1 MNNNFDNIFLDLNP
15 FAKLNPNPNPNP
27 NSNPNLNPN
36 PILNI
41 NPIEKPNFIANP
53 FANPFVNYFN
63 NNFNDILKTQI
74 NKKFR
79 DYVINNFKD
88 KNIYNINDGKL
99 SFKLKKIGNIKVLID
114 KIVNPN
120 KNFLNS
126 LKYQI
131 HKSQLIIL
139 IDNIIILMSNKG
151 YSFEFD
157 NYEYILYELEHYNFI
172 DNELC
177 FIKLKNIKKNGNI
190 NINININDININV
203 YTNTESIT
211 NIKSLTWLFHEDIM
225 YEYID

>member
-1 MNNNFDNIFLDLNP
+1 MNNNFDNLFLDLNP
-15 FAKLNPNPNPNP
+15 FAKLNPIP
-27 NSNPNLNPN
+27 NPN

-41 NPIEKPNFIANP
+41 NPIENPNFITNP

-74 NKKFR
+74 NKEFR
-79 DYVINNFKD
+79 NYIINNFKD
-88 KNIYNINDGKL
+88 KNIYSINDGKL

-114 KIVNPN
+114 KIINPN
-120 KNFLNS
+120 KKFLNS

-177 FIKLKNIKKNGNI
+177 FIKLKTIKQNDNIKKNDNI
-190 NINININDININV
+190 NLNV
-203 YTNTESIT
+203 YTFKQSIT
-211 NIKSLTWLFHEDIM
+211 NIKSLTWLFHEDNM

>member
-1 MNNNFDNIFLDLNP
+1 MNNNFDNLFLDLNP
-15 FAKLNPNPNPNP
+15 FAKLNPVV
-27 NSNPNLNPN
+27 NPNLVS
-36 PILNI
+36 II
-41 NPIEKPNFIANP
+41 NTNTNTNTNTIEKPLVNNSI
-53 FANPFVNYFN
+53 NYFN
-63 NNFNDILKTQI
+63 NNFSDILKTQI
-74 NKKFR
+74 NKEFR
-79 DYVINNFKD
+79 DYIVNNFKD
-88 KNIYNINDGKL
+88 KNIYSINDGKL

-120 KNFLNS
+120 KKFFNS

-177 FIKLKNIKKNGNI
+177 FIKIKNKKNLILDYKNI
-190 NINININDININV
+190 
-203 YTNTESIT
+203 T
-211 NIKSLTWLFHEDIM
+211 KSMWLFHKDIL
-225 YEYID
+225 YEYIN